1 MKKVKPEDLDRIYSS
16 YEIVSRSEMVETS
29 CNKVDD
35 QHLSLQPE
43 DQSADTTSSFP
54 TITIETAIEEEEVIV
69 ENTNDDDDN
78 SQAMKSAEDNDLSS
92 PNLTDSETDNDALRI
107 HKTKNV
113 ASTKTKDSSEDNAS
127 EEKEVVTTVL
137 HFESG
142 LTCNIPT
149 KSRSDKKVAAIAAQP
164 KEKKLIQ
171 PVPSATAS
179 LVESG
184 ISNEVHKHCDFTALK
199 VVSTSNEDKKTKAQR
214 IAESKQSA
222 ARAMVMAS
230 SSSGR
235 LLKNLRF
242 AFSSARDFVREDA
255 ITQPSPPA
263 QDARPQREDDIDD
276 ILLTFDPS
284 YLAEQSGM
292 QFLSDVESVIDSEL
306 RKLALSGTAPKCK
319 FLSDEFRIEGGK
331 DSTCVSSHWSTPFLQ
346 SPKSEV
352 SIVLILLARIEQ
364 SILQSYRLQNK
375 NQPQTKAHDKSSL
388 FCLSSNLPK
397 KDTSFLDDVFK
408 SQKRLKEQ
416 GLLDMQINA
425 PTPQVASMRIQ
436 DLLLI
441 PAQQIS
447 LAKSSDDT
455 PTQDDDDLFDRLVSK
470 WNSVIDS
477 AQKLAS
483 STPTDPQLVTD
494 NEVAELFA
502 DDNLKNKVSNK
513 NKKKKKKKKKVSRQI
528 DLKCLCTKAA
538 LTFNFALCIRSVNF
552 LSTVTQLALKVVNSN
567 QRQQM

>member
-16 YEIVSRSEMVETS
+16 HERVSRSEMIETS
-29 CNKVDD
+29 CNNVDD

-43 DQSADTTSSFP
+43 DQSANTTSSFP
-54 TITIETAIEEEEVIV
+54 TITIETAIEEEEAIV
-69 ENTNDDDDN
+69 ENANDDDDN

-92 PNLTDSETDNDALRI
+92 PNLTDSEADNALRI
-107 HKTKNV
+107 HKTKNI
-113 ASTKTKDSSEDNAS
+113 AITKTEDLSEDNVS

-149 KSRSDKKVAAIAAQP
+149 KSKSDKKVAAIAAQP

-171 PVPSATAS
+171 PVSSATAS

-184 ISNEVHKHCDFTALK
+184 ISNEVHKHCDFTVLK

-242 AFSSARDFVREDA
+242 AFSSARDLVREDA
-255 ITQPSPPA
+255 SMQPSPLA
-263 QDARPQREDDIDD
+263 QDARPQREDGIDD

-306 RKLALSGTAPKCK
+306 GKLAVSGTAPKCK

-331 DSTCVSSHWSTPFLQ
+331 DATCVSSHWSTPFLQ

-375 NQPQTKAHDKSSL
+375 NQPQTKVHDKSSL

-397 KDTSFLDDVFK
+397 KDTFFLDDVFK

-447 LAKSSDDT
+447 LAKSSNDT

-483 STPTDPQLVTD
+483 STPTDPQRVTD
-494 NEVAELFA
+494 NEVTELFA
-502 DDNLKNKVSNK
+502 DDKLKNKVSNK
-513 NKKKKKKKKKVSRQI
+513 NTKKKKKKKKKKVSRQI
-528 DLKCLCTKAA
+528 P
-538 LTFNFALCIRSVNF
+538 I
-552 LSTVTQLALKVVNSN
+552 
-567 QRQQM
+567 

>member
-1 MKKVKPEDLDRIYSS
+1 MKKIKAEDLDRIYSS
-16 YEIVSRSEMVETS
+16 RDHVSTSEMVETS
-29 CNKVDD
+29 CNKVDN
-35 QHLSLQPE
+35 QHPSLQPE
-43 DQSADTTSSFP
+43 DQSADTTRSFP
-54 TITIETAIEEEEVIV
+54 TITIETAIEEEQVIV
-69 ENTNDDDDN
+69 ENTNDDDDGNN
-78 SQAMKSAEDNDLSS
+78 SQAMQSAEDNVLSS
-92 PNLTDSETDNDALRI
+92 PNLTDSEAEADNNALRI
-107 HKTKNV
+107 DTTIID
-113 ASTKTKDSSEDNAS
+113 ACTKTKDPSEDNAS

-149 KSRSDKKVAAIAAQP
+149 KSKSDKKVAAIAAHP

-171 PVPSATAS
+171 SVPSGTS
-179 LVESG
+179 PVESG

-199 VVSTSNEDKKTKAQR
+199 VVPISDEDKKIKALR

-255 ITQPSPPA
+255 STRPSPAA
-263 QDARPQREDDIDD
+263 QDARPQREEDIDD
-276 ILLTFDPS
+276 VILTFDPS

-306 RKLALSGTAPKCK
+306 RKLVTSGVAPKCK

-331 DSTCVSSHWSTPFLQ
+331 DATCVSSHWSTPFLQ

-364 SILQSYRLQNK
+364 SILQSYRLKNK
-375 NQPQTKAHDKSSL
+375 NQPQTKAYEKSSL
-388 FCLSSNLPK
+388 FCLNSNLPK
-397 KDTSFLDDVFK
+397 KDTSFLNDVFK
-408 SQKRLKEQ
+408 SQKMLKEQ
-416 GLLDMQINA
+416 GLLDMQIDA
-425 PTPQVASMRIQ
+425 PMPQVASMRIQ

-441 PAQQIS
+441 PTEQIS

-455 PTQDDDDLFDRLVSK
+455 PTQDDDDLFERLISK

-483 STPTDPQLVTD
+483 STRTDPQLVTD

-502 DDNLKNKVSNK
+502 DDTLKNKVSNK

-528 DLKCLCTKAA
+528 M
-538 LTFNFALCIRSVNF
+538 I
-552 LSTVTQLALKVVNSN
+552 
-567 QRQQM
+567 